1 MSRTS
6 HHPRRALK
14 VALAI
19 VGAAVVLTI
28 ATVAIKPSWLG
39 ERLRAQIE
47 TVATR
52 SLGRKVT
59 IEKLEA
65 HLLPT
70 PGATLTNFRAEGADA
85 EPPFLEASR
94 VTATVQLWPF
104 VRSLG
109 KDVRVDSVRLLEP
122 TLNLVHH
129 EDGSWNHE
137 TLGHPPEGTSGASGG
152 ASGSNTAIERLRI
165 RDGVVRVMDQE
176 AEGRPAV
183 VALQNIDVDLN
194 HIGRGQPLQGK
205 VRMAVAAPKQ
215 NVELDLKVDAL
226 PQGLP
231 QAGQPWPRATARLR
245 AKDVSVSAFRRF
257 LPASTTEYFTGG
269 ALDVDAEL
277 KTEQGQYV
285 LSGHGSAK
293 GLRLR
298 GDPANGSFAFD
309 SRIDPNRPKAVK
321 VAFTRIALSGP
332 GVELGGTASVLL
344 EPARV
349 SFSLAGKDLDL
360 GHLLGAMP
368 PRSAQDEARP
378 SNTPLISKRTGIG
391 KVDVTGTLRIA
402 TLRHG
407 ALTASDVDVQATLDD
422 GALLLKRGTANV
434 YGGRANLTGSRVDFT
449 KAQPVWSLKATLDGM
464 DTAKAFQALAGHSS
478 LQGAASADLQLS
490 GAGLDWERV
499 RDQMTGTGT
508 LRLREGVYTPADLG
522 ATVAP
527 AVSQGLEALGKK
539 GASESV
545 RKARQGT
552 RFKDLDARFR
562 IQDGWASFTQPM
574 AFDSDLGKGTLDG
587 RVSLDERLELKGAI
601 QASQQFV
608 SQLTHGAVPLRAPIS
623 VPITITGTVKDPQ
636 VKAGGP
642 TGIAQGLLP
651 AVPVPKE
658 LKGPA
663 NQARKGLKDLFQ
675 KRPRE
680 KR

>member
-1 MSRTS
+1 M
-6 HHPRRALK
+6 
-14 VALAI
+14 ALAI
-19 VGAAVVLTI
+19 VGAAFVLTI
-28 ATVAIKPSWLG
+28 AALTIKPSWLG
-39 ERLRAQIE
+39 ERLRAQVE
-47 TVATR
+47 AVATR

-59 IEKLEA
+59 IEKLDA

-70 PGATLTNFRAEGADA
+70 PGATITNFRAEGADS

-109 KDVRVDSVRLLEP
+109 KDVRIGSVRLVEP

-137 TLGHPPEGTSGASGG
+137 TLGYPPKGPSGASG
-152 ASGSNTAIERLRI
+152 SDTAIEHLRI

-176 AEGRPAV
+176 TKGRPAV
-183 VALQNIDVDLN
+183 VALQDIDVDLN
-194 HIGRGQPLQGK
+194 HVERGQPLEGK

-215 NVELDLKVDAL
+215 NVELDLRVDSL

-245 AKDVSVSAFRRF
+245 GKDVSVSAFRRF
-257 LPASTTEYFTGG
+257 LPASATEYFTGG
-269 ALDVDAEL
+269 ALDVDADL
-277 KTEQGQYV
+277 KTDQGQYV

-309 SRIDPNRPKAVK
+309 SRIDPNQPKAAK

-332 GVELGGTASVLL
+332 GVELGGTASARL

-349 SFSLAGKDLDL
+349 RFSLAGKELDL
-360 GHLLGAMP
+360 EHLLGAMP
-368 PRSAQDEARP
+368 PRSAPDEARP
-378 SNTPLISKRTGIG
+378 SNTPPISKRRGLG
-391 KVDVTGTLRIA
+391 EVDVNGTLRIE

-407 ALTASDVDVQATLDD
+407 ALTASDVDVQATLSG
-422 GALLLKRGTANV
+422 GALVLQRGTANM
-434 YGGRANLTGSRVDFT
+434 YGGRANLTGSRVDLT

-464 DTAKAFQALAGHSS
+464 DTAKAFQALTGHSP
-478 LQGAASADLQLS
+478 LQGAASGELHLS

-508 LRLREGVYTPADLG
+508 LRLREGVYTSTDLG

-545 RKARQGT
+545 RKAEQGT
-552 RFKDLDARFR
+552 RFKDLNARFR
-562 IQDGWASFTQPM
+562 IQDGWVSFTQSM

-587 RVSLDERLELKGAI
+587 RVSLDERLELNGAI

-608 SQLTHGAVPLRAPIS
+608 SNLTHGAVPLKAPVS
-623 VPITITGTVKDPQ
+623 VPITITGTLKDPQ
-636 VKAGGP
+636 VKAGSP

-658 LKGPA
+658 IKGPA
-663 NQARKGLKDLFQ
+663 NQARKGLEGLFQ
-675 KRPRE
+675 KRPHE

>member
-1 MSRTS
+1 M
-6 HHPRRALK
+6 
-14 VALAI
+14 ALAI
-19 VGAAVVLTI
+19 LGAAFVLTI
-28 ATVAIKPSWLG
+28 AAMAIKPSWLG
-39 ERLRAQIE
+39 ERLRARIE
-47 TVATR
+47 AVATR
-52 SLGRKVT
+52 SLGREVT
-59 IEKLEA
+59 IEKIDA

-70 PGATLTNFRAEGADA
+70 PGATLTNFRAEGAGS

-94 VTATVQLWPF
+94 ATATVQLWPF

-109 KDVRVDSVRLLEP
+109 KDVRVGSVRLVEP
-122 TLNLVHH
+122 TLNLVHYK
-129 EDGSWNHE
+129 DGSWNHD
-137 TLGHPPEGTSGASGG
+137 TLGHPPEGAPG
-152 ASGSNTAIERLRI
+152 ASGSDTAIEHLRI

-183 VALQNIDVDLN
+183 VALQDIDADLN
-194 HIGRGQPLQGK
+194 HVGRGQPLEGK

-215 NVELDLKVDAL
+215 NVELDLKVDSL
-226 PQGLP
+226 PRSLP
-231 QAGQPWPRATARLR
+231 QAGQPWPRAEARLR
-245 AKDVSVSAFRRF
+245 SKDVSVSAFRRF
-257 LPASTTEYFTGG
+257 LPASATEYFTGG
-269 ALDVDAEL
+269 MLDVDVDL
-277 KTEQGQYV
+277 KTVQGQYV

-309 SRIDPNRPKAVK
+309 SRIDPNQPKAVK
-321 VAFTRIALSGP
+321 LAFTRIALSGP
-332 GVELGGTASVLL
+332 GVELGGTASAQL

-349 SFSLAGKDLDL
+349 RFSLAGQELDL

-368 PRSAQDEARP
+368 PRSAPDEARP
-378 SNTPLISKRTGIG
+378 SNTPLISKRAGIG
-391 KVDVTGTLRIA
+391 TVDVDGTLRIA

-407 ALTASDVDVQATLDD
+407 ALTASDVDVQATLGD
-422 GALLLKRGTANV
+422 GALVLQRGTAKM

-449 KAQPVWSLKATLDGM
+449 KAQPVWSFKATLDGM
-464 DTAKAFQALAGHSS
+464 DIAKAFQALAGHSS
-478 LQGAASADLQLS
+478 LQGAASGDLQLS
-490 GAGLDWERV
+490 GAGLDWERI

-508 LRLREGVYTPADLG
+508 LRLRDGVYTPTDLG

-527 AVSQGLEALGKK
+527 AVSQALEALGMK
-539 GASESV
+539 GASES
-545 RKARQGT
+545 AREAGQGT

-587 RVSLDERLELKGAI
+587 RVSLDERLELKGAL

-608 SQLTHGAVPLRAPIS
+608 SKLTHGAVPLRAPVS
-623 VPITITGTVKDPQ
+623 VPITITGTVRDPQ

-642 TGIAQGLLP
+642 TDIAQDLLP
-651 AVPVPKE
+651 AVPIPKE
-658 LKGPA
+658 LKGAA
-663 NQARKGLKDLFQ
+663 NQARKGMKDLFQ

>member
-6 HHPRRALK
+6 HPPRRALK
-14 VALAI
+14 VALAL
-19 VGAAVVLTI
+19 VGVAFVLTL
-28 ATVAIKPSWLG
+28 AALAIKPSWLG
-39 ERLRAQIE
+39 EQLRARIE
-47 TVATR
+47 AVATR
-52 SLGRKVT
+52 SLGREVT
-59 IEKLEA
+59 IEKLDA

-70 PGATLTNFRAEGADA
+70 PGATITNFRAEGADS

-109 KDVRVDSVRLLEP
+109 KDVRVGSVRLVEP

-129 EDGSWNHE
+129 PDGSWNHE
-137 TLGHPPEGTSGASGG
+137 TLRHPPEGPSGASE
-152 ASGSNTAIERLRI
+152 SDTAIEHLRI

-183 VALQNIDVDLN
+183 VALQDIDADLN
-194 HIGRGQPLQGK
+194 HVGQGQPLEGK

-215 NVELDLKVDAL
+215 NVELNLKVDSL
-226 PQGLP
+226 PRSLP
-231 QAGQPWPRATARLR
+231 RAGQPWPRATAHLKG
-245 AKDVSVSAFRRF
+245 KDVAVSAFRRF
-257 LPASTTEYFTGG
+257 LPDSATEYFTGG
-269 ALDVDAEL
+269 TLNVDADL
-277 KTEQGQYV
+277 KTDQGRYV

-309 SRIDPNRPKAVK
+309 SRIDPDQPQAAK

-332 GVELGGTASVLL
+332 GVELGGTASAQL

-349 SFSLAGKDLDL
+349 QFSLAGRELDL

-368 PRSAQDEARP
+368 PRSAPDEARP
-378 SNTPLISKRTGIG
+378 SNTPLISKRAGIG
-391 KVDVTGTLRIA
+391 KVDVGGTLRIA

-407 ALTASDVDVQATLDD
+407 ALTASDVDVRAKLDD
-422 GALLLKRGTANV
+422 GALLVQRGTANV

-464 DTAKAFQALAGHSS
+464 DTAKAFQALTGHAS
-478 LQGAASADLQLS
+478 LQGAASGDLQLS

-499 RDQMTGTGT
+499 RHQMTGTGT
-508 LRLREGVYTPADLG
+508 LLLREGVYTSTDLG
-522 ATVAP
+522 ETVAST
-527 AVSQGLEALGKK
+527 VSQGLEALGKK
-539 GASESV
+539 GAAGTV
-545 RKARQGT
+545 RKAGQGT

-574 AFDSDLGKGTLDG
+574 AFDSDLGKGALDG
-587 RVSLDERLELKGAI
+587 RVSLDERLELKGEI

-608 SQLTHGAVPLRAPIS
+608 SELTHGAVPLRAPVS
-623 VPITITGTVKDPQ
+623 VPITITGTLKDPQ
-636 VKAGGP
+636 VKAGSP
-642 TGIAQGLLP
+642 TDIAQGLLP

-658 LKGPA
+658 LKGPV
-663 NQARKGLKDLFQ
+663 NQARKGLKDFFQ
-675 KRPRE
+675 MRPRE
-680 KR
+680 K

>member
-1 MSRTS
+1 M
-6 HHPRRALK
+6 
-14 VALAI
+14 
-19 VGAAVVLTI
+19 GAAFVLTI
-28 ATVAIKPSWLG
+28 AALAIKPSWLG
-39 ERLRAQIE
+39 ERLRAQVE
-47 TVATR
+47 AVATR

-59 IEKLEA
+59 IEKLDA

-70 PGATLTNFRAEGADA
+70 PGATITNFRAEGAES

-109 KDVRVDSVRLLEP
+109 KDVRVGSVRLVEP

-129 EDGSWNHE
+129 TDGSWNHE
-137 TLGHPPEGTSGASGG
+137 TLGHPPEGPSGASGG
-152 ASGSNTAIERLRI
+152 ASESDTAIEHLRL

-176 AEGRPAV
+176 TEGRPAV
-183 VALQNIDVDLN
+183 VALQDIDADLN
-194 HIGRGQPLQGK
+194 HVGRGQPLEGK

-215 NVELDLKVDAL
+215 NVELDLKVDSL
-226 PQGLP
+226 PESMP
-231 QAGQPWPRATARLR
+231 QAGQPWPRATARLKG
-245 AKDVSVSAFRRF
+245 KDVSVSAFRHF
-257 LPASTTEYFTGG
+257 LPASATEYFTGG
-269 ALDVDAEL
+269 ALDVDADL
-277 KTEQGQYV
+277 KTDQDRYV

-309 SRIDPNRPKAVK
+309 SRIDPNQPKAAK

-332 GVELGGTASVLL
+332 GVELGGTASARL

-349 SFSLAGKDLDL
+349 RFSLAGKELDL

-368 PRSAQDEARP
+368 PRSAPDEARS
-378 SNTPLISKRTGIG
+378 SNTPLISKRTGLG
-391 KVDVTGTLRIA
+391 KVDAEGTLRIA

-407 ALTASDVDVQATLDD
+407 PLTASDVDVLATLDD
-422 GALLLKRGTANV
+422 GALLLRRGTAQV

-449 KAQPVWSLKATLDGM
+449 KAQPAWSLKATLDGM
-464 DTAKAFQALAGHSS
+464 DTAKAFQALTGRSS
-478 LQGAASADLQLS
+478 LQGAASGDLQLS

-499 RDQMTGTGT
+499 RDQMTGTGS
-508 LRLREGVYTPADLG
+508 LRLREGVYTSTDLG
-522 ATVAP
+522 ETVVP

-545 RKARQGT
+545 RKAGQGT

-574 AFDSDLGKGTLDG
+574 AFDSDMGKGTLDG
-587 RVSLDERLELKGAI
+587 RVSLDERLELKGTI

-608 SQLTHGAVPLRAPIS
+608 SNLTHGAVPLKAPVS

-658 LKGPA
+658 LTGPA

-675 KRPRE
+675 KRPGE